1 MMARNVKAKKIFA
14 LLGYSSVGKDTILKQ
29 VLKDMDDVKPI
40 ISTTTRPMRKGE
52 TEGIEYY
59 FIDDT
64 EFFRRGTDFV
74 EQRIYHTKV
83 KENGVEKDATWRY
96 GIERIELEKDD
107 YLIVIVDSVGYKE
120 LKNYVGNNKIVPIFI
135 SASQEELKA
144 RALARGDLEAEVD
157 RRLKDDYERFMDFR
171 VRTVYHE
178 VKNTNGRLEEA
189 IKEVENI
196 ITKHINEVKE
206 IKCKTKRKK

>member
-1 MMARNVKAKKIFA
+1 MSRNVKAKKIFA

-52 TEGIEYY
+52 TEGVEYY

-83 KENGVEKDATWRY
+83 KENGVEKNATWRY
-96 GIERIELEKDD
+96 GIERMELEKDD

-135 SASQEELKA
+135 SAPQEELKA

-178 VKNTNGRLEEA
+178 VKNGEGRLEET
-189 IKEVENI
+189 IKEVEGI

>member
-1 MMARNVKAKKIFA
+1 MSRNVKAKKIFA

-52 TEGIEYY
+52 TEGVEYY

-74 EQRIYHTKV
+74 EQRIDHTKV

-96 GIERIELEKDD
+96 GIERAELEKDD

-135 SASQEELKA
+135 SAPQEELKA

>member
-1 MMARNVKAKKIFA
+1 MSRNVKAKKIFA
-14 LLGYSSVGKDTILKQ
+14 LLGYMGVGKDTILKQ

-52 TEGIEYY
+52 TEWVEYY

-96 GIERIELEKDD
+96 GIERAELEKDD

-135 SASQEELKA
+135 SAPQEELKA

-178 VKNTNGRLEEA
+178 VKNGEGRLEEA
-189 IKEVENI
+189 IKEVEGI

>member
-1 MMARNVKAKKIFA
+1 MSRITRVKKLFC

-52 TEGIEYY
+52 TEGVEYY

-83 KENGVEKDATWRY
+83 KENGVEKNATWRY
-96 GIERIELEKDD
+96 GIERMELEKDD

-135 SASQEELKA
+135 SAPQEELKA

-206 IKCKTKRKK
+206 IKCKTRRKK

>member
-1 MMARNVKAKKIFA
+1 MSRNVKAKKIFA

-52 TEGIEYY
+52 TEGVEYY

-96 GIERIELEKDD
+96 GIERMELEKDD

-135 SASQEELKA
+135 SAPQEELKA
-144 RALARGDLEAEVD
+144 RALARGDLEAEID

-178 VKNTNGRLEEA
+178 VKNGEGRLEEA

-206 IKCKTKRKK
+206 IKCKRTKKK

>member
-1 MMARNVKAKKIFA
+1 MSRNVKAKKIFA
-14 LLGYSSVGKDTILKQ
+14 LLGYMGVGKDTILKQ
-29 VLKDMDDVKPI
+29 VLKDIDDVKPI

-52 TEGIEYY
+52 TEGVEYY

-83 KENGVEKDATWRY
+83 KENGVEKEATWRY
-96 GIERIELEKDD
+96 GIERAELEKDD

-135 SASQEELKA
+135 SAPQEELRT

>member
-1 MMARNVKAKKIFA
+1 MSRNVKAKKIFA
-14 LLGYSSVGKDTILKQ
+14 LLGYMGVGKDTILKQ
-29 VLKDMDDVKPI
+29 VLKDIDDVKPI
-40 ISTTTRPMRKGE
+40 ISTATRPMRKGE
-52 TEGIEYY
+52 TEGVEYY
-59 FIDDT
+59 FIDDV

-74 EQRIYHTKV
+74 EQRIYNTKV

-96 GIERIELEKDD
+96 GIERAELEKDD

-135 SASQEELKA
+135 SAPQEELKA

-178 VKNTNGRLEEA
+178 VKNGEGRLEEA
-189 IKEVENI
+189 IKEVEGI

>member
-1 MMARNVKAKKIFA
+1 MSRNVKAKKIFA

-52 TEGIEYY
+52 TEGVEYY
-59 FIDDT
+59 FIDDKT
-64 EFFRRGTDFV
+64 FMEKGTDFV

-83 KENGVEKDATWRY
+83 KENGVEKEATWRY
-96 GIERIELEKDD
+96 GIERMELEKDD

-120 LKNYVGNNKIVPIFI
+120 LKNYVGNGRIVPIFI
-135 SASQEELKA
+135 SAPQEELKA

-189 IKEVENI
+189 TKEVENI

>member
-1 MMARNVKAKKIFA
+1 MSRNVKAKKIFA

-52 TEGIEYY
+52 TEGVEYY
-59 FIDDT
+59 FIDDV

-83 KENGVEKDATWRY
+83 KENGVEKNATWRY
-96 GIERIELEKDD
+96 GIERMELEKDD

-135 SASQEELKA
+135 SAPQEELKA

>member
-1 MMARNVKAKKIFA
+1 MSRNVKAKKIFA
-14 LLGYSSVGKDTILKQ
+14 LLGYMGVGKDTILKQ

-52 TEGIEYY
+52 TEGVEYY

-96 GIERIELEKDD
+96 GIERAELEKDD

-120 LKNYVGNNKIVPIFI
+120 LKDYVGNGRIVPIFI
-135 SASQEELKA
+135 SAPQEELKA
-144 RALARGDLEAEVD
+144 RALARGDLEAEID

-178 VKNTNGRLEEA
+178 VKNGEGRLEEA

>member
-1 MMARNVKAKKIFA
+1 MSRNVRAKKIFA
-14 LLGYSSVGKDTILKQ
+14 LLGYMGVGKDTILKQ

-52 TEGIEYY
+52 TEGVEYY

-96 GIERIELEKDD
+96 GIERAELEKDD

-120 LKNYVGNNKIVPIFI
+120 LKDYVGNGRIVPIFI
-135 SASQEELKA
+135 SAPQEELKA

-189 IKEVENI
+189 IKEVEGI

>member
-1 MMARNVKAKKIFA
+1 MSRITRVKKLFC

-52 TEGIEYY
+52 TEGVEYY
-59 FIDDT
+59 FIDDKT
-64 EFFRRGTDFV
+64 FMEKGSDFV

-96 GIERIELEKDD
+96 GIERAELEKDD

-135 SASQEELKA
+135 SAPQEELKA

>member
-1 MMARNVKAKKIFA
+1 MSRNVKAKKIFA
-14 LLGYSSVGKDTILKQ
+14 LLGYMGVGKDTILKQ

-52 TEGIEYY
+52 TEGVEYY

-96 GIERIELEKDD
+96 GIERAELEKDD

-135 SASQEELKA
+135 SAPQEELKA

-178 VKNTNGRLEEA
+178 VKNGEGRLEEA

>member
-1 MMARNVKAKKIFA
+1 MSRNVKAKKIFA

-52 TEGIEYY
+52 TEGVEYY

-96 GIERIELEKDD
+96 GIERMELEKDD
-107 YLIVIVDSVGYKE
+107 YLIVIVDSIGYKE
-120 LKNYVGNNKIVPIFI
+120 LKNYVGNGRIVPIFI
-135 SASQEELKA
+135 SAPQEELRT
-144 RALARGDLEAEVD
+144 RALARGDLEAEID

-178 VKNTNGRLEEA
+178 VKNGEGRLEEA
-189 IKEVENI
+189 IKEVEGI

>member
-1 MMARNVKAKKIFA
+1 MSRNVKAKKIFA
-14 LLGYSSVGKDTILKQ
+14 LLGYMGVGKDTILKQ

-52 TEGIEYY
+52 TEGVEYY

-83 KENGVEKDATWRY
+83 KENGVEKNATWRY
-96 GIERIELEKDD
+96 GIERMELEKDD

-135 SASQEELKA
+135 SAPQEELKA

-178 VKNTNGRLEEA
+178 VKNGEGRLEEA
-189 IKEVENI
+189 IKEVEGI

>member
-1 MMARNVKAKKIFA
+1 MSRNVKAKKIFA
-14 LLGYSSVGKDTILKQ
+14 LLGYMGVGKDTILKQ

-52 TEGIEYY
+52 TEGVEYY

-96 GIERIELEKDD
+96 GIERMELEKDD

-135 SASQEELKA
+135 SAPQEELKA

>member
-1 MMARNVKAKKIFA
+1 MSRNVKAKKIFA

-52 TEGIEYY
+52 TEGVEYY

-83 KENGVEKDATWRY
+83 KENGVEKNATWRY
-96 GIERIELEKDD
+96 GIERMELEKDD

-135 SASQEELKA
+135 SAPQEELKA
-144 RALARGDLEAEVD
+144 RALARGDFEAEVD

-196 ITKHINEVKE
+196 ITKHINEVE
-206 IKCKTKRKK
+206 EVKCKKKRKK

>member
-1 MMARNVKAKKIFA
+1 MSRNVKAKKIFA

-52 TEGIEYY
+52 TEGVEYY

-64 EFFRRGTDFV
+64 EFFRRDTDFV

-96 GIERIELEKDD
+96 GIERMELEKDD

-135 SASQEELKA
+135 SAPQEELKA

-206 IKCKTKRKK
+206 IKCKTRRKK

>member
-1 MMARNVKAKKIFA
+1 MSRNVKAKKIFA
-14 LLGYSSVGKDTILKQ
+14 LLGYMGVGKDTILKQ

-52 TEGIEYY
+52 TEGVEYY

-83 KENGVEKDATWRY
+83 KENGVEKNATWRY
-96 GIERIELEKDD
+96 GIERMELEKDD

-135 SASQEELKA
+135 SAPQEELKA

-189 IKEVENI
+189 IKEVEGI

-206 IKCKTKRKK
+206 IKCKRIKKK

>member
-1 MMARNVKAKKIFA
+1 MSRNVRAKKIFA
-14 LLGYSSVGKDTILKQ
+14 LLGYMGVGKDTILKQ
-29 VLKDMDDVKPI
+29 VLKDIDDVKPI

-83 KENGVEKDATWRY
+83 KENGVEKEATWRY
-96 GIERIELEKDD
+96 GIERAELEKDD

-120 LKNYVGNNKIVPIFI
+120 LKNYVGNGRIVPIFI
-135 SASQEELKA
+135 SAPQEELKA

>member
-1 MMARNVKAKKIFA
+1 MSRNVKAKKIFA
-14 LLGYSSVGKDTILKQ
+14 LLGYMGVGKDTILKQ
-29 VLKDMDDVKPI
+29 VLKDIDDVKPI

-52 TEGIEYY
+52 TEGVEYY
-59 FIDDT
+59 FIDDV

-74 EQRIYHTKV
+74 EQRIYNTKV

-96 GIERIELEKDD
+96 GIERMELEKDD

-135 SASQEELKA
+135 SAPQEELKA

-157 RRLKDDYERFMDFR
+157 RRLKDDYERFLPFR
-171 VRTVYHE
+171 IKTVYHE
-178 VKNTNGRLEEA
+178 VKNGEGRLNEA
-189 IKEVENI
+189 IKEVESI
-196 ITKHINEVKE
+196 ITKYINEVE
-206 IKCKTKRKK
+206 EVKCKTKIKRK

>member
-1 MMARNVKAKKIFA
+1 MMARNVKAKKIFC
-14 LLGYSSVGKDTILKQ
+14 LMGFSSVGKDTILKQ

-52 TEGIEYY
+52 TEGVEYY

-96 GIERIELEKDD
+96 GIERMELEKDD

-120 LKNYVGNNKIVPIFI
+120 LKNYVGNGRIVPIFI
-135 SASQEELKA
+135 SAPQEELKA

>member
-1 MMARNVKAKKIFA
+1 MSRNVKAKKIFA
-14 LLGYSSVGKDTILKQ
+14 LLGYMGVGKDTILKQ

-52 TEGIEYY
+52 TEGVEYY
-59 FIDDT
+59 FIDDV

-96 GIERIELEKDD
+96 GIERMELEKDD

-120 LKNYVGNNKIVPIFI
+120 LKNYVGNGKIVPIFI
-135 SASQEELKA
+135 SAPQEELKA
-144 RALARGDLEAEVD
+144 RALARGDLEAEID

-178 VKNTNGRLEEA
+178 VKNGEGRLEEA

>member
-1 MMARNVKAKKIFA
+1 MSRNVRAKKIFA

-29 VLKDMDDVKPI
+29 VLKDIDDVKPI

-52 TEGIEYY
+52 TEGVEYY

-83 KENGVEKDATWRY
+83 KENGIEKDATWRY
-96 GIERIELEKDD
+96 GIERAELEKDD
-107 YLIVIVDSVGYKE
+107 YLIVIVDSVGYRE
-120 LKNYVGNNKIVPIFI
+120 LKDYVGNGRIVPIFI
-135 SASQEELKA
+135 SAPQEELKT

>member
-1 MMARNVKAKKIFA
+1 MSRNVKAKKIFA
-14 LLGYSSVGKDTILKQ
+14 LLGYMGVGKDTILKQ

-52 TEGIEYY
+52 TEGVEYY

-83 KENGVEKDATWRY
+83 KENGVEKDTTWRY
-96 GIERIELEKDD
+96 GIERMELEKDD

-135 SASQEELKA
+135 SAPQEELKA
-144 RALARGDLEAEVD
+144 RALARGDLEVEVD

-189 IKEVENI
+189 IKEVEGI

-206 IKCKTKRKK
+206 VKCKAKRKK

>member
-1 MMARNVKAKKIFA
+1 MSRNVKAKKIFA

-52 TEGIEYY
+52 TEGVEYY

-96 GIERIELEKDD
+96 GIERMELEKDD

-135 SASQEELKA
+135 SAPQEELKA

-178 VKNTNGRLEEA
+178 VKNGEGRLEEA

-206 IKCKTKRKK
+206 IKCKMKRKK

>member
-1 MMARNVKAKKIFA
+1 MSRNVRAKKIFA

-29 VLKDMDDVKPI
+29 VLKDIDDVKPI

-52 TEGIEYY
+52 TEGVEYY

-83 KENGVEKDATWRY
+83 KENGVEKNATWRY
-96 GIERIELEKDD
+96 GIERMELEKDD

-135 SASQEELKA
+135 SAPQEELKA

-206 IKCKTKRKK
+206 IKCKRIKKK

>member
-1 MMARNVKAKKIFA
+1 MSRNVKAKKIFT

-52 TEGIEYY
+52 TEGVEYY

-74 EQRIYHTKV
+74 EQRIYYTKV

-96 GIERIELEKDD
+96 GIERAELEKDD

-135 SASQEELKA
+135 SAPQEELKA

>member
-1 MMARNVKAKKIFA
+1 MSRNVKAKKIFA

-52 TEGIEYY
+52 TEGVEYY

-83 KENGVEKDATWRY
+83 KENGVVKDATWRY
-96 GIERIELEKDD
+96 GIERAELEKDD

-135 SASQEELKA
+135 SAPQEELKA

-178 VKNTNGRLEEA
+178 VKNGEGRLEEA
-189 IKEVENI
+189 IKEVEGI

-206 IKCKTKRKK
+206 VKCKAKRKK

>member
-1 MMARNVKAKKIFA
+1 MSRNVRAKKIFA
-14 LLGYSSVGKDTILKQ
+14 LLGYMGVGKDTILKQ
-29 VLKDMDDVKPI
+29 VLKDIDDVKPI

-83 KENGVEKDATWRY
+83 KENGVEKEATWRY
-96 GIERIELEKDD
+96 GIERAELEKDD

-120 LKNYVGNNKIVPIFI
+120 LKNYVGNGRIVPIFI
-135 SASQEELKA
+135 SAPQEELRT

>member
-1 MMARNVKAKKIFA
+1 MSRNVKAKKIFA
-14 LLGYSSVGKDTILKQ
+14 LLGYMGVGKDTILKQ

-52 TEGIEYY
+52 TEGVEYY

-96 GIERIELEKDD
+96 GIERAELEKDD

-120 LKNYVGNNKIVPIFI
+120 LKNYVGNGKIVPIFI
-135 SASQEELKA
+135 SAPQEELKA

-178 VKNTNGRLEEA
+178 VKNGEGRLEEA

>member
-1 MMARNVKAKKIFA
+1 MSRNVKAKKIFA
-14 LLGYSSVGKDTILKQ
+14 LLGYMGVGKDTILKQ
-29 VLKDMDDVKPI
+29 VLKDIDDVKPI

-52 TEGIEYY
+52 TEGVEYY

-96 GIERIELEKDD
+96 GIERMELEKDD

-135 SASQEELKA
+135 SAPQEELKA

-189 IKEVENI
+189 IKEVEDI

>member
-1 MMARNVKAKKIFA
+1 MSRNVKAKKIFA
-14 LLGYSSVGKDTILKQ
+14 LLGYMGVGKDTILKQ

-52 TEGIEYY
+52 TEGVEYY

-96 GIERIELEKDD
+96 GIERAELEKDD

-120 LKNYVGNNKIVPIFI
+120 LKNYVGNGRIVPIFI
-135 SASQEELKA
+135 SAPQEELKA
-144 RALARGDLEAEVD
+144 RALARGDLEAEID

>member
-1 MMARNVKAKKIFA
+1 MSRNVKAKKIFA
-14 LLGYSSVGKDTILKQ
+14 LLGYMGVGKDTILKQ

-52 TEGIEYY
+52 TEGVEYY

-83 KENGVEKDATWRY
+83 KENGVEKNATWRY
-96 GIERIELEKDD
+96 GIERMELEKDD

-120 LKNYVGNNKIVPIFI
+120 LKNYVGNGRIVPIFI
-135 SASQEELKA
+135 SAPQEELKA

>member
-1 MMARNVKAKKIFA
+1 MSRNVKAKKIFA

-52 TEGIEYY
+52 TEGVEYY

-74 EQRIYHTKV
+74 EQRIYYTKV
-83 KENGVEKDATWRY
+83 KENGVEKNATWRY
-96 GIERIELEKDD
+96 GIERAELEKDD

-120 LKNYVGNNKIVPIFI
+120 LKNYVGNGRIVPIFI
-135 SASQEELKA
+135 SAPQEELRA

-206 IKCKTKRKK
+206 IKCKMKRKK

>member
-1 MMARNVKAKKIFA
+1 MSRNVKAKKIFA
-14 LLGYSSVGKDTILKQ
+14 LLGYMGVGKDTILKQ
-29 VLKDMDDVKPI
+29 VLKDIDDVKPI

-52 TEGIEYY
+52 TEGVEYY

-96 GIERIELEKDD
+96 GIERMELEKDD

-135 SASQEELKA
+135 SAPQEELKA

-178 VKNTNGRLEEA
+178 VKNGEGRLEEA

>member
-1 MMARNVKAKKIFA
+1 MSRNVRAKKIFA
-14 LLGYSSVGKDTILKQ
+14 LFGYMGVGKDTILKQ
-29 VLKDMDDVKPI
+29 VLKDIDDVKPI

-52 TEGIEYY
+52 TEGVEYY

-96 GIERIELEKDD
+96 GIERAELEKDD

-135 SASQEELKA
+135 SAPQEELKA

-178 VKNTNGRLEEA
+178 VKNGEGRLEEA
-189 IKEVENI
+189 IKEVEGI

>member
-1 MMARNVKAKKIFA
+1 MSRNVKAKKIFA

-52 TEGIEYY
+52 TEGVEYY
-59 FIDDT
+59 FIDDV

-96 GIERIELEKDD
+96 GIERAELEKDD

-120 LKNYVGNNKIVPIFI
+120 LKNYVGNGRIVPIFI
-135 SASQEELKA
+135 SAPKEELKA

>member
-1 MMARNVKAKKIFA
+1 MSRNVKAKKIFA
-14 LLGYSSVGKDTILKQ
+14 LLGYMGVGKDTILKQ
-29 VLKDMDDVKPI
+29 VLKDIDDVKPI

-52 TEGIEYY
+52 TEGVEYY

-83 KENGVEKDATWRY
+83 KENGVEKEATWRY
-96 GIERIELEKDD
+96 GIERAELEKDD

-120 LKNYVGNNKIVPIFI
+120 LKNYVGNGRIVPIFI
-135 SASQEELKA
+135 SAPQEELKA